1 MNYKPK
7 GRKKSTAKGVRIQT
21 SAGAKKGIEGGKF
34 KIVGTTTKKS
44 KKTGKDIK
52 YIEVERIGKV
62 DGKGKKSLI
71 SQKMYQ
77 EKFVRI

>member
-1 MNYKPK
+1 MDF
-7 GRKKSTAKGVRIQT
+7 TH
-21 SAGAKKGIEGGKF
+21 
-34 KIVGTTTKKS
+34 KINHLSFGDL
-44 KKTGKDIK
+44 KDIK